1 MLLVILTTYMMKN
14 LLINLFVVLVVS
26 PVFTIKPKQ
35 NGIKNNKNISRKMAM
50 LRTQEQLSQI
60 ISKYKLEKK
69 EIANQKNRKR
79 HKKQK
84 R

>member
-1 MLLVILTTYMMKN
+1 
-14 LLINLFVVLVVS
+14 
-26 PVFTIKPKQ
+26 
-35 NGIKNNKNISRKMAM
+35 M